1 MVVLINSLDNSF
13 PNLFTNQVVLHAVH
27 GFNQTDTLLKLLDTG
42 LQFHNLS
49 KGGRNWGKLAT
60 WLTKYRSLKYQVEHK
75 IKFAVTIEDDVVPD
89 TNWDVVTLENS
100 SSSIVKYSTYAE
112 VYSTTLAAA
121 HKILSRLQ
129 TEGILK
135 NDDQQFF
142 WSDTVQKR
150 YKNVFRLKRKPNRGV
165 IIKTPAMTWMEMA
178 MLRKITQS
186 KSFGRAYL
194 GNPKNYRGRSC
205 WSKYEHPC

>member
-1 MVVLINSLDNSF
+1 MIVLINSLENSF

-60 WLTKYRSLKYQVEHK
+60 WLTKYRSLQYQVEHG

-89 TNWDVVTLENS
+89 VNWDVVMLENS
-100 SSSIVKYSTYAE
+100 SSSIVKYSAYGE
-112 VYSTTLAAA
+112 VYSTTLTAAY
-121 HKILSRLQ
+121 KTLLRLQ
-129 TEGILK
+129 NEGILK

-142 WSDTVQKR
+142 WSDTIQKR
-150 YKNVFRLKRKPNRGV
+150 YKNVFRLKRKTNRGV

-178 MLRKITQS
+178 MLRKITHS
-186 KSFGRAYL
+186 KNFEKTYL

-205 WSKYEHPC
+205 WSKHEHSC